1 MPVKSF
7 LQRFSKL
14 RDQAQPVAF
23 DATVRKPAK
32 HPKTSRSE
40 YSDLFKDELAT
51 RQAGRRDKAKDKTS
65 PVD

>member
-1 MPVKSF
+1 MFFKSF

-14 RDQAQPVAF
+14 RDHAQPVIV
-23 DATVRKPAK
+23 DTVMERPAK

-51 RQAGRRDKAKDKTS
+51 RQEGRCGKSKEETS